1 MQDEHTP
8 YGTNY
13 GTNTSAPPGAGT
25 PESDASK
32 QWEAFQHDL
41 DVLGRQLAELGT
53 HGAALGEHFLASL
66 RAHFDEVK
74 DRATSYRAA
83 TEQEIEATRRMAQ
96 ARADRT
102 LDDVK
107 ARSTEAAKQMWEKAQ
122 PLREGAKDVGEGL
135 LRAWSELRASFG
147 KAAQRL
153 QEEKTANGTVPVPTD
168 DRRETT

>member
-8 YGTNY
+8 YGTK
-13 GTNTSAPPGAGT
+13 TPAASSAGT
-25 PESDASK
+25 PESEVSK
-32 QWEAFQHDL
+32 QWDAFQRDL
-41 DVLGRQLAELGT
+41 DVLGRQLAEIGT

-66 RAHFDEVK
+66 RTRFDEVK
-74 DRATSYRAA
+74 DRATSYKAA
-83 TEQEIEATRRMAQ
+83 TEQEIEAARRMAQ
-96 ARADRT
+96 AQAEST
-102 LDDVK
+102 LDDVR

-135 LRAWSELRASFG
+135 LRAWGELRASFG

-153 QEEKTANGTVPVPTD
+153 HTEGQQANGTAPVPTE

>member
-8 YGTNY
+8 YGTN
-13 GTNTSAPPGAGT
+13 TQTPSSAGT
-25 PESDASK
+25 PESEASK
-32 QWEAFQHDL
+32 QWDAFQRDL

-66 RAHFDEVK
+66 RARFDEVK
-74 DRATSYRAA
+74 DRAVSYKAA

-96 ARADRT
+96 AQAENT
-102 LDDVK
+102 FNDVR
-107 ARSTEAAKQMWEKAQ
+107 ARSSEAAKQMWEKAQ

-135 LRAWSELRASFG
+135 LKAWGELRASFG

-153 QEEKTANGTVPVPTD
+153 QDEKQTNGTVPVPTTD

>member
-1 MQDEHTP
+1 MQDEQPPHETK
-8 YGTNY
+8 T
-13 GTNTSAPPGAGT
+13 TAPSNAAKS
-25 PESDASK
+25 EAEAREAWD
-32 QWEAFQHDL
+32 AFQRDL

-53 HGAALGEHFLASL
+53 HGAALGEQVLSSL
-66 RAHFDEVK
+66 QAHFQEVK
-74 DRATSYRAA
+74 DRATSYKAA
-83 TEQEIEATRRMAQ
+83 AEQEVDSFRRTAQVEAENTFE
-96 ARADRT
+96 
-102 LDDVK
+102 DVK

-153 QEEKTANGTVPVPTD
+153 QEEKQAAANGTVPVPAD

>member
-1 MQDEHTP
+1 MQDEQTP
-8 YGTNY
+8 YETK
-13 GTNTSAPPGAGT
+13 T
-25 PESDASK
+25 PTPAAKSEAEAREAWD
-32 QWEAFQHDL
+32 AFQRDL

-53 HGAALGEHFLASL
+53 HGAALGEHFLSSL
-66 RAHFDEVK
+66 QARFQEVK

-83 TEQEIEATRRMAQ
+83 TEQEIETVRRTAQ
-96 ARADRT
+96 HEAESTIA
-102 LDDVK
+102 DVK

-135 LRAWSELRASFG
+135 ARAWTELRASFG

-153 QEEKTANGTVPVPTD
+153 QDEKQQQANGTVPVPTD